1 MKKVEIIWRD
11 ILSQNEWVSQED
23 LDNFI
28 TKSHDEVHQIGYL
41 YEEDEDQLVLITNY
55 FSGKDLYGT
64 VHRIPRGC
72 IIKITYL

>member
-28 TKSHDEVHQIGYL
+28 TKSHDEVYQIGYL
-41 YEEDEDQLVLITNY
+41 YEEDDEQLVLITNY
-55 FSGKDLYGT
+55 FKGKDLYGT

-72 IIKITYL
+72 IVEIKYL